1 MSIEFEKWRIRYET
15 KEIVDIKEEF
25 TKKEL
30 ELLKLLGVEL
40 LDKIYT
46 EREFELLDM
55 EVIKY
60 YFEDT
65 MTDEEKDTCVPLP
78 NNVSREEY
86 NKLVNKIH
94 DINAKYEF

>member
-1 MSIEFEKWRIRYET
+1 MSNEFEKWRIRYET
-15 KEIVDIKEEF
+15 KELVNIKEEF
-25 TKKEL
+25 TKNEL

-78 NNVSREEY
+78 NNVSRKDY
-86 NKLVNKIH
+86 DKLVNKIH
-94 DINAKYEF
+94 DINIKYKF